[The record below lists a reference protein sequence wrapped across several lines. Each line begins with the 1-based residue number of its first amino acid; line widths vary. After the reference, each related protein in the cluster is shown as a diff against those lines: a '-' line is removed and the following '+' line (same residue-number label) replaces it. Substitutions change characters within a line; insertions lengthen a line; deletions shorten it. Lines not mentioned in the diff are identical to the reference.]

1 MATIAIAQS
10 RRSSPLPVVLFILLA
25 IAAVTIVYFFNEHAA
40 VRHGTDVEAVD
51 RCFERMPEPFLR
63 VGSPDGRLWELCR
76 ISDHLVGLRLYCLTY
91 DGLADT
97 MCKKPV
103 TSWKMTPGRM
113 VRLLLKNNAIND
125 EMAAKI
131 LTEFM
136 P

>member
-1 MATIAIAQS
+1 MATMTLE
-10 RRSSPLPVVLFILLA
+10 RRHSSNPLPFLLLMVA
-25 IAAVTIVYFFNEHAA
+25 AAVTVAYFFCAHAYE
-40 VRHGTDVEAVD
+40 RHGTDAMTVD
-51 RCFERMPEPFLR
+51 ECFDKNPTPFLR

-91 DGLADT
+91 DGLADQ